1 MDLFNP
7 ESGLVIWMLVVF
19 LLLLFILGK
28 YAYPYITKSIAER
41 EENINNAVKVA
52 DEAHAKLQKIE
63 EERRAI
69 LAKATEEQN
78 EAIKAVKEMQA
89 RLEAEAEG
97 KARNKAEKIIAE
109 ARASIEAERQQALKD
124 VRNEVARLSV
134 NIAGK
139 VLQKELAHDDAQ
151 MELVNRLIEEEQLL
165 NN

>member
-1 MDLFNP
+1 
-7 ESGLVIWMLVVF
+7 MLVVF

-28 YAYPYITKSIAER
+28 FAYPYITKAISER
-41 EENINNAVKVA
+41 EDYINNAVKVA
-52 DEAHAKLQKIE
+52 DEAHAKLEKIE
-63 EERRAI
+63 EERKAI

-78 EAIKAVKEMQA
+78 QAIKTVKEMQA

-97 KARNKAEKIIAE
+97 KAREKADKIIAE

-134 NIAGK
+134 NIAEK
-139 VLQKELAHDDAQ
+139 VLRKDLENDQAQ
-151 MELVNRLIEEEQLL
+151 MDLVNRLIEEDQVL